1 MMPVEQK
8 PGFYLSAAHKSSGKT
23 IVAVGICAALRE
35 RGARVRPFK
44 KGPDYIDP
52 LWLTRAARNQ
62 CINLDFNTQ
71 SVSQIRAAF
80 SSGTDDAA
88 VSIIEGNKGL
98 YDGMSVDGSDS
109 NAQLAG
115 LLDVPVILVLD
126 TQGTTRGI
134 APLIRGYQEFDSRIN
149 IAGVILNKVAGSRH
163 EGKLCSNIRAH
174 TDMEVMGSI
183 ARNQRLNINERH
195 LGLTPSNEVASADT
209 RIREI
214 RQVVES
220 CVDLHRL
227 PGVPSCPEPQ
237 RAPPRMTTHPAPD
250 IRIGIPRDRAFCFYY
265 ADDLRSFESQGAR
278 LEFFD
283 TLADETLPENV
294 DALFIGGG
302 FPEMY
307 MEALEKN
314 ASMRHA
320 IGAFVAD
327 GGPVYAECGGLMYL
341 GKSIR
346 WQGRTAQ
353 MVGALPLDVE
363 MQAKPVGRGYVRL
376 EETGHS
382 PWGRLNGSS
391 ADISAHEF
399 HYSRIRL
406 LESKN
411 RYAYRVRR
419 GWGMDGK
426 HDGLIYR
433 NVLAS
438 YAHLRNID
446 PVCWVSRFMDFVRG
460 VRQNRPSTRSI

>member
-35 RGARVRPFK
+35 RGVAVRPFK

-52 LWLTRAARNQ
+52 LWLTRAAHSP

-80 SSGTDDAA
+80 FSMAEDAA

-98 YDGMSVDGSDS
+98 HDGMSVDGSDS
-109 NAQLAG
+109 NAELAG
-115 LLDVPVILVLD
+115 LLNVPVILVLD

-134 APLIRGYQEFDSRIN
+134 APLIRGYQQFDPRVN
-149 IAGVILNKVAGSRH
+149 IAGVILNKVAGPRH
-163 EGKLCSNIRAH
+163 EEKLCANIRAH
-174 TDMEVMGSI
+174 TDLEVMGSI
-183 ARNQRLNINERH
+183 SRNQHLNINERH
-195 LGLTPSNEVASADT
+195 IGLTPSNEIAHADT
-209 RIREI
+209 LIDRI
-214 RQVVES
+214 RQVVGS
-220 CVDLHRL
+220 CIDLDRL
-227 PGVPSCPEPQ
+227 PGVPPYRQS
-237 RAPPRMTTHPAPD
+237 RGVPAPATTYPASD
-250 IRIGIPRDRAFCFYY
+250 VRIGIPRDRAFCFYY
-265 ADDLRSFESQGAR
+265 ADDLESFRRHGAR

-283 TLADETLPENV
+283 TLEDETIPDHVE
-294 DALFIGGG
+294 ALFIGGG
-302 FPEMY
+302 FPEVH
-307 MEALEKN
+307 MEALQNN

-320 IGAFVAD
+320 IAAFVAE

-341 GKSIR
+341 GQSIR
-346 WQGRTAQ
+346 WQGRTAK

-363 MQAKPVGRGYVRL
+363 MEAKPVGRGYVRL

-391 ADISAHEF
+391 SDIHAHEF

-406 LESKN
+406 LEEQN
-411 RYAYRVRR
+411 EYAYRVKR

-426 HDGLIYR
+426 HDGLVYR

-438 YAHLRNID
+438 YAHLRHVA
-446 PVCWVSRFMDFVRG
+446 PVCWVSRFMDFVRETRKT
-460 VRQNRPSTRSI
+460 RQPARSI

>member
-35 RGARVRPFK
+35 RGAGVRPFK

-52 LWLTRAARNQ
+52 LWLTRAARSQ

-80 SSGTDDAA
+80 SSVTDDAA

-109 NAQLAG
+109 NAELAG

-149 IAGVILNKVAGSRH
+149 IAGVILNKVASSRH

-183 ARNQRLNINERH
+183 ARNPRLNINERH
-195 LGLTPSNEVASADT
+195 LGLTPSNEIASADT
-209 RIREI
+209 RIRHI
-214 RQVVES
+214 REVVET

-227 PGVPSCPEPQ
+227 PGVSRCPKPQ
-237 RAPPRMTTHPAPD
+237 RAPAPVTTHPSPD

-265 ADDLRSFESQGAR
+265 ADDLRSFQSQGAR

-283 TLADETLPENV
+283 TLEDETLPENV

-302 FPEMY
+302 FPEMH
-307 MEALEKN
+307 MEALENN

-346 WQGRTAQ
+346 WQDRTAQ

-382 PWGRLNGSS
+382 PWGRLNGSC
-391 ADISAHEF
+391 ADINAHEF

-438 YAHLRNID
+438 YAHLRNIA